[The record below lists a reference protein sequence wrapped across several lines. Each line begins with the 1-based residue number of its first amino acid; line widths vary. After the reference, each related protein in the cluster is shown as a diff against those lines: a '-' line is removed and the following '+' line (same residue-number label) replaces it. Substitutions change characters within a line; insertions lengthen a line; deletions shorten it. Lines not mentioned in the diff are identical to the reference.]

1 VEIFGFRVK
10 YWKDKDKS
18 MATVIRLRR
27 EGTKNRPFYRIVV
40 ADKARARDGK
50 FIELLGSY
58 DPVGKNQESPLK
70 LDRVEYWL
78 SHGARAT
85 DTVKSLIKKA
95 KKAPAAAA

>member
-1 VEIFGFRVK
+1 
-10 YWKDKDKS
+10 

-27 EGTKNRPFYRIVV
+27 EGSKNRPFYRVVV

-58 DPVGKNQESPLK
+58 DPAGKSQESPLK
-70 LDRVEYWL
+70 LDRIEYWL

-85 DTVKSLIKKA
+85 DTVKTLIKKA
-95 KKAPAAAA
+95 KKTTAAASASA